1 MQLARLVRPH
11 PRGVLHKLSEML
23 FALRLERSLSKRE
36 VLEQYLTRVPL
47 GSDVRGVE
55 AAARLYFDRPAAALT
70 VPQAEFIATLARRPA
85 RLRDDVPLDFAR
97 EKVRRALPPPPLVQP
112 AGGRRGPPGAA
123 APGPTP
129 PALPAARGGGR

>member
-85 RLRDDVPLDFAR
+85 R
-97 EKVRRALPPPPLVQP
+97 VRHHLPP
-112 AGGRRGPPGAA
+112 AS
-123 APGPTP
+123 P
-129 PALPAARGGGR
+129 PAKCRAPFPPPHPSH